1 VKAGDKL
8 FAVWAWAE
16 GVMSNGTVSFRSVNF
31 GTRFIRHQSFLAEL
45 QEITDDSSRQDAS
58 FVMRLGLAEFAEGT
72 GSYEAVNF
80 QNFFLRHQDFR
91 LKLQER
97 PRDGDPA
104 QRQFD
109 LDATFIIVDGQA
121 PASPAFS
128 GEIHSLLSRNFDT
141 MFLRHR
147 DFHLFLTE
155 INTDLD
161 RLDATFEIQ
170 NGFV

>member
-1 VKAGDKL
+1 
-8 FAVWAWAE
+8 
-16 GVMSNGTVSFRSVNF
+16 MSNGTVSFRSVNI
-31 GTRFIRHQSFLAEL
+31 GNRFIRHQLFLAEL
-45 QEITDDSSRQDAS
+45 HEIASADDLARHDAS
-58 FVMRLGLAEFAEGT
+58 FVFHPSLAGFEDGF

-97 PRDGDPA
+97 PKDGDPA

-109 LDATFIIVDGQA
+109 LEASFAIIDGQVQ
-121 PASPAFS
+121 ASPLFG
-128 GEIHSLLSRNFDT
+128 GEIHSLRAVNFD
-141 MFLRHR
+141 MCLRHR
-147 DFHLFLTE
+147 DFHLLLTE

-161 RLDATFEIQ
+161 RSDATFEIQ